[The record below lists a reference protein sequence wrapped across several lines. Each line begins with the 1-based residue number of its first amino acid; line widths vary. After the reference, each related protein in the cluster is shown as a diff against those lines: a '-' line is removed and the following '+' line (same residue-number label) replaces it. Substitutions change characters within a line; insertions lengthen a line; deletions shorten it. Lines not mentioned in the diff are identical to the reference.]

1 MSLLCKLIH
10 RKIHKVKVNKRRL
23 YPKDLDVYKQKDVD
37 DNDPCIKITFLILN
51 KNHGV
56 EIHWMDDDTSG
67 NNNLLKI
74 IFQ

>member
-1 MSLLCKLIH
+1 MKKPQRIKNSNLKA
-10 RKIHKVKVNKRRL
+10 KIQGFVKV
-23 YPKDLDVYKQKDVD
+23 DLDVYKQKDVD